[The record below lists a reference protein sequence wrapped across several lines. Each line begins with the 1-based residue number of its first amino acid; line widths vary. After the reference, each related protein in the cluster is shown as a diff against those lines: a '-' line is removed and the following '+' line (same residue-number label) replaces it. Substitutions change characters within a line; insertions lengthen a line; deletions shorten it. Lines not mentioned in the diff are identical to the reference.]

1 MDKSREILKQHWGYQ
16 QFRPLQ
22 EEIVDA
28 AIYGHDV
35 FAILPTGGG
44 KSVCFQVP
52 GIAREGITL
61 VISPLIALMQDQVQ
75 NLNSKGINA
84 VMISADM
91 KYREID
97 IALDNARFG
106 NTQFLYLSPERLKSA
121 LFIERFK
128 AMDIGLIVVDE
139 AHCISQWGHDFRPS
153 YREIG
158 MIRSYHPEVPMMAV
172 TASATEL
179 VKNEIIDLLD
189 LRNPKVFIGNTF
201 RPNIIYSVTESENK
215 AVDIA
220 EFCKAR
226 PNETGIIYC
235 ATRKKVKEVTRK
247 LRALNIRAGFYHGGL
262 NSSDRKFMLENWMND
277 QLNVMVATNAF
288 GMGVDKADVRY
299 VLHHDTP
306 SSIEAYYQEAG
317 RAGRDGKTAQ
327 AILFW
332 ETADLD
338 QNKNTVISK
347 FPDSEQLK
355 NTYNA
360 LCSYLSIAFGS
371 GEDETYEFDL
381 VEFTKNYNIPISNAF
396 YHLKA
401 LQLNE
406 RITFSEKSF
415 QPTKLKF
422 AVNNSTLYK
431 FQVNHESL
439 SPLITLLTRSYPGI
453 FEYFI
458 SINEEEIGKRLKM
471 NTHSLREKFKQMEQF
486 GLIDISY
493 QSNQPR
499 ITFQTPRPSNLD
511 GAIISEHY
519 LQRKKVELEK
529 VEAMNTYVLSNG
541 CRSALISAYFDLD
554 PRECGVC
561 DNCKQKQSANYTT
574 KELKILL
581 LEQLP
586 GTIIELSNRNSTD
599 KKQIIK
605 ALRELTLE
613 EKIEFKDESYQ
624 LKS

>member
-1 MDKSREILKQHWGYQ
+1 MDKSREILKQYWGHQ

-22 EEIVDA
+22 EDIVDA
-28 AIYGHDV
+28 SIYGHDV

-44 KSVCFQVP
+44 KSICFQVP

-75 NLNSKGINA
+75 NLVSKGINA

-106 NTQFLYLSPERLKSA
+106 NTQFLYLSPERLKSK
-121 LFIERFK
+121 LFVERFK

-139 AHCISQWGHDFRPS
+139 AHCISQWGHDFRPA
-153 YREIG
+153 YREIA

-172 TASATEL
+172 TASATEI
-179 VKNEIIDLLD
+179 VKNEIIELLQ
-189 LRNPKVFIGNTF
+189 LRNPKIFIGNTF
-201 RPNIIYSVTESENK
+201 RPNILYSVQESENK
-215 AVDIA
+215 IIDISNY
-220 EFCKAR
+220 CKER
-226 PNETGIIYC
+226 VSETGIIYC
-235 ATRKKVKEVTRK
+235 STRKKVKEVVRK
-247 LRALNIRAGFYHGGL
+247 LRALNIPAGFYHGGL
-262 NSSDRKFMLENWMND
+262 SSEDRKFMLNSWMNNE
-277 QLNVMVATNAF
+277 LKVMVATNAF
-288 GMGVDKADVRY
+288 GMGVDKSDVRY
-299 VLHHDTP
+299 VLHHDIP

-317 RAGRDGKTAQ
+317 RAGRDGKMAQ

-332 ETADLD
+332 ESGDLD
-338 QNKNTVISK
+338 INRESVLSK
-347 FPDSEQLK
+347 FPDAEQLK
-355 NTYNA
+355 TTYNA

-381 VEFTKNYNIPISNAF
+381 VDFSKSYNIPISVAF

-415 QPTKLKF
+415 QPTKIKF

-431 FQVNHESL
+431 FQVNHDSL

-453 FEYFI
+453 FEYFV
-458 SINEEEIGKRLKM
+458 SINEAEIAKRLK
-471 NTHSLREKFKQMEQF
+471 TDSYHLREKFKQLEQF

-499 ITFQTPRPSNLD
+499 ITFQTPRPANLD
-511 GAIISEHY
+511 SPLLSEHY
-519 LQRKKVELEK
+519 MQRKRVELEK
-529 VEAMNTYVLSNG
+529 VEAMNTYTLSND

-554 PRECGVC
+554 PRDCGVC
-561 DNCKQKQSANYTT
+561 DNCKQKKSATYTT
-574 KELKILL
+574 QELKILI

-586 GTIIELSNRNSTD
+586 GTISELTNRNNTE
-599 KKQIIK
+599 KKQMIK

-613 EKIEFKDESYQ
+613 ERIVFKDGRYEPMN
-624 LKS
+624 

>member
-1 MDKSREILKQHWGYQ
+1 MDKSREILKQFWGYQ

-22 EEIVDA
+22 EDIVDA

-75 NLNSKGINA
+75 NLNAKGINA

-106 NTQFLYLSPERLKSA
+106 KTEFLYLSPERLKSK

-139 AHCISQWGHDFRPS
+139 AHCISQWGHDFRPA
-153 YREIG
+153 YREIAL
-158 MIRSYHPEVPMMAV
+158 IRSYHPEVPMMAV
-172 TASATEL
+172 TASATEV
-179 VKNEIIDLLD
+179 VKNEILELLN
-189 LRNPKVFIGNTF
+189 LRNPKIFIGNTF
-201 RPNIIYSVTESENK
+201 RPNILYSVFESENK

-226 PNETGIIYC
+226 PNECGIIYC
-235 ATRKKVKEVTRK
+235 STRKKVKEVARK
-247 LRALNIRAGFYHGGL
+247 LRALNIPAGFYHGGL
-262 NSSDRKFMLENWMND
+262 NSTDRKFMLDNWMNN
-277 QLNVMVATNAF
+277 QLTVMVATNAF

-299 VLHHDTP
+299 VLHHDVP

-317 RAGRDGKTAQ
+317 RAGRDGKMAQ
-327 AILFW
+327 AVLFW
-332 ETADLD
+332 EDQDLD
-338 QNKNTVISK
+338 QNRNSIVEK
-347 FPDSEQLK
+347 FPDSDQLK

-381 VEFTKNYNIPISNAF
+381 LQFTKNYKIPISSAF

-431 FQVNHESL
+431 FQVNHDSL

-453 FEYFI
+453 FEYFV
-458 SINEEEIGKRLKM
+458 SLNEEEVSKRLKT
-471 NTHSLREKFKQMEQF
+471 NSANLREKLKQLEQF

-499 ITFQTPRPSNLD
+499 ITFQTPRPANLD
-511 GAIISEHY
+511 STVISEHY
-519 LQRKKVELEK
+519 LKRKKVELDK
-529 VEAMNTYVLSNG
+529 VEAMNSYVLSNG

-554 PRECGVC
+554 PRECGIC
-561 DNCKQKQSANYTT
+561 DNCKQKQNATYTT
-574 KELKILL
+574 RELKILL

-586 GTIIELSNRNSTD
+586 GTVLELANRNNTD
-599 KKQIIK
+599 KKQVIK
-605 ALRELTLE
+605 ALRELSLE
-613 EKIEFKDESYQ
+613 EKIEFKEERYQ
-624 LKS
+624 LKD